1 MNKNLNPLNWTKKQ
15 QIIGGAVAIVLIGG
29 VTTGIVANANHK
41 AEVRKIEQLKKDK
54 VEKAKVR
61 AEEAKHLEKS
71 NEAESKN
78 LLDIAEKTPTD
89 KNIKL
94 AEDSILKVKN
104 AEVKK
109 GFDNQVVGIKNR
121 VKLEN
126 EA

>member
-1 MNKNLNPLNWTKKQ
+1 MNKSLNPLNWTKKQ

-29 VTTGIVANANHK
+29 ATTGIVNHANHQ
-41 AEVRKIEQLKKDK
+41 ANERKIEQLKKDK

-61 AEEAKHLEKS
+61 AEKAKQLEKS
-71 NEAESKN
+71 NEADSKK

-94 AEDSILKVKN
+94 AEDSILKVKT

-109 GFDNQVVGIKNR
+109 AFDNQVVGIKNR
-121 VKLEN
+121 VKL
-126 EA
+126 